1 MVRVISTYT
10 VIWAGLIEAQISSPV
25 VKQILQTER
34 SEALLD
40 ADPLT
45 QDAWSLL
52 HKYLYPPK
60 ATLDKN
66 LE

>member
-45 QDAWSLL
+45 QDA
-52 HKYLYPPK
+52 
-60 ATLDKN
+60 
-66 LE
+66 